1 MPDDGKATRKCGAVS
16 RTIQHRD
23 RLSWGLARLRPEFS
37 PILTFQLPRRNT
49 PATPVATG
57 WARAAGS
64 MKSPVR
70 ERKSRH
76 DGKATCGCAAIIKV
90 GLYPIA
96 VRKSLMELQGVPN
109 SYWRKSESANTN
121 HEPTKHRSC
130 RPDLW
135 HVRGYKHRPSRRT
148 RRRDILLLQ

>member
-37 PILTFQLPRRNT
+37 PIPTFQLPRRNT

-96 VRKSLMELQGVPN
+96 TCKSLMELSAFSN
-109 SYWRKSESANTN
+109 SY
-121 HEPTKHRSC
+121 
-130 RPDLW
+130 
-135 HVRGYKHRPSRRT
+135 
-148 RRRDILLLQ
+148 